1 MYLVLKFDFWDFATK
16 NQLWKIFGKAKRNSL
31 LKNKQNV
38 NEKEMKFSL
47 KKKHYFCFI
56 KN

>member
-1 MYLVLKFDFWDFATK
+1 MCLVLKFDFLDLATK
-16 NQLWKIFGKAKRNSL
+16 TNSGKYLEKQKRNSL

-47 KKKHYFCFI
+47 KKALFLLY